1 MEPTPSLSAVSNNGN
16 QAKNKRKSEW
26 SASDFPYAVD
36 YNDHFET
43 PLIAYQDVQPLIDWL
58 AEQQGKSRDDICI
71 YDPYYCNG
79 RTAVLLRDHLGY
91 KHVVHEKRDFY
102 LDIAANSVPAHDI
115 LMSNPPYS
123 DTHKTQC
130 LEFCFEQLRSSNR
143 PFLLLMPAYTAA
155 KQYYRSCLQQQNSVV
170 GREEDDD
177 VVYIIPDRDYHYD
190 HPENT
195 GKDESPFAS
204 LWFCGIGRDRVAAL
218 KRFWENQSSQQ
229 RRRLAVSLQELQ
241 SHRVL
246 SLQNRPNPRQRRKR
260 QKKQLQ
266 SADQVKNDAKDPA
279 QSETNATQQS
289 VPAASA
295 VADEHHRHKGSRKNS
310 KYRDQSGKRT
320 KRRF

>member
-1 MEPTPSLSAVSNNGN
+1 MMEPTSSLPAASNNGN
-16 QAKNKRKSEW
+16 RTKNKRKTEW
-26 SASDFPYAVD
+26 SASDFPYTVD

-79 RTAVLLRDHLGY
+79 RTTVLLRDHLGY
-91 KHVVHEKRDFY
+91 KQVVHEKRDFY
-102 LDIAANSVPAHDI
+102 ADIAAHSVPAHDI

-130 LEFCFEQLRSSNR
+130 LEFCFEQLRRSNR

-155 KQYYRSCLQQQNSVV
+155 KQYYRNCLQQQNCVV
-170 GREEDDD
+170 GRDDEED
-177 VVYIIPDRDYHYD
+177 VVYIIPDCDYHYD

-218 KRFWENQSSQQ
+218 KRFWENHSSQR

-241 SHRVL
+241 SHKVV

-266 SADQVKNDAKDPA
+266 SDVQKKNDAKDPA
-279 QSETNATQQS
+279 QSETNSFQPS
-289 VPAASA
+289 IPAASP
-295 VADEHHRHKGSRKNS
+295 VDEHYRQRGDKKKS

-320 KRRF
+320 KKRF